1 MVNILVTGATQG
13 IGKAIAEELS
23 DVGTIYATG
32 RNVELLREYKHYCV
46 CDLATDVE
54 TLESYIEAKKNRYF
68 NKQRRRIHLRFNRQN
83 DR

>member
-23 DVGTIYATG
+23 DVGTIFASG
-32 RNVELLREYKHYCV
+32 RNVQLLQKYKNYCV

-54 TLESYIEAKKNRYF
+54 TLESYIEAKKLIF
-68 NKQRRRIHLRFNRQN
+68 
-83 DR
+83 